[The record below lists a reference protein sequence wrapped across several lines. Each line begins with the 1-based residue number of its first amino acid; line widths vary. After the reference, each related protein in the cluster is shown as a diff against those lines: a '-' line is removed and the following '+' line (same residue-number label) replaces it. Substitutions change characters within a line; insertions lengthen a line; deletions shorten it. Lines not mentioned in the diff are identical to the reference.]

1 MDTNAKPVNLTVVP
15 IVAAAAVAEQP
26 EVAVPPVAVSVDTGR
41 TPDRNRASQ
50 RAEDTARYRLI
61 IEEGPKRGTF
71 VYKTLDS
78 MTGEVVR
85 QFPREQILQ
94 MAQSG
99 NYSAGELIDT
109 SA

>member
-1 MDTNAKPVNLTVVP
+1 MDTNPKPLNLTVVP
-15 IVAAAAVAEQP
+15 IAAAAAVAEQP

-41 TPDRNRASQ
+41 TSDRNRAAQ
-50 RAEDTARYRLI
+50 RAEEAARYRLI
-61 IEEGPKRGTF
+61 IEEGPTRGTF

-78 MTGEVVR
+78 TTGEVVR
-85 QFPREQILQ
+85 QFAREQVLQ

-99 NYSAGELIDT
+99 DYSAGELIYT